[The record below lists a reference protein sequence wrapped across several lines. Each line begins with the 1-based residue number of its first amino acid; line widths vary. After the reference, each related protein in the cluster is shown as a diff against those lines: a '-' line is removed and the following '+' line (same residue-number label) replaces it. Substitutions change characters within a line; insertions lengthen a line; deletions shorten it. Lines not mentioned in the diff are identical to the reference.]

1 MTKDLLRNAVRQLKI
16 VSLDHRLVKVHFGL
30 VKSGTVVTKPLQ
42 EGRAYM
48 YIACATVDTDP

>member
-42 EGRAYM
+42 EGRAY
-48 YIACATVDTDP
+48 IACATVDTDP